1 MALASPLLQ
10 LCRRALATARRRY
23 CLLLAHVF
31 HLALQAQ
38 ALGPG
43 RLQLLLQLLGIRCAS
58 VGGGGSQRRRLRLLE
73 HGLQAGDVTLEGGGR
88 MQPGVT
94 GGGAWPRL
102 HSGRG
107 SHRQALSCVAKPASP
122 H

>member
-10 LCRRALATARRRY
+10 LCRRTLAAARRR
-23 CLLLAHVF
+23 CRLLLAHVL
-31 HLALQAQ
+31 HLALQPQ

-73 HGLQAGDVTLEGGGR
+73 RGLQAGDVALEGGGR
-88 MQPGVT
+88 KQPGVISS
-94 GGGAWPRL
+94 GAWLRL
-102 HSGRG
+102 QR
-107 SHRQALSCVAKPASP
+107 
-122 H
+122 